1 MDVRGLPG
9 FDSRHAVLLAIY
21 LGLYPALWC
30 MGLGRLARI
39 PLPLAL
45 TEPAL
50 WVALDYARAHAG
62 FLAVAWTALAH
73 SHHRNVPILQVASV
87 TGEHGVTFLVPAILT
102 RYWGSR

>member
-1 MDVRGLPG
+1 
-9 FDSRHAVLLAIY
+9 
-21 LGLYPALWC
+21 

-45 TEPAL
+45 TAPAL
-50 WVALDYARAHAG
+50 WVALDYARAHAS

-73 SHHRNVPILQVASV
+73 SHHRNVPILRVASV